1 MGGTARGAA
10 RSGAPH
16 AMAVNETVIAITRTA
31 PEPTRP
37 VRPAAP
43 PAPPAAPVPAV
54 PAGIG
59 TAASWWTEVAHNLPT
74 AARTRAGVRA
84 DAVLHAPEAGLPVL
98 LVEVDRGTES
108 DDVLAAK
115 FEKYRRFFRLKGEG
129 HRGHD
134 VPLWRSL
141 YPSTGREGYP
151 PLVVV
156 FDPGTRLGE
165 QALKNRMNR
174 VMDLAR
180 EHWSG
185 SYKNTGP
192 HNQTPDGYYDYSDAI
207 PLLFTTLERLQ
218 THGPHAD
225 VWWRCGHGQWEA
237 LPDALANPQDI
248 DAWHQRDEHRRR
260 RDEQEGQQTAATA
273 AWGQGPAI
281 VFTPTPVPPPP
292 PQIPCARCG
301 QPISASDVPLA
312 PAEDGR
318 HCPTCRVDLAQQPP
332 GLIKAFLQRR
342 P

>member
-1 MGGTARGAA
+1 
-10 RSGAPH
+10 
-16 AMAVNETVIAITRTA
+16 
-31 PEPTRP
+31 
-37 VRPAAP
+37 
-43 PAPPAAPVPAV
+43 
-54 PAGIG
+54 
-59 TAASWWTEVAHNLPT
+59 
-74 AARTRAGVRA
+74 
-84 DAVLHAPEAGLPVL
+84 
-98 LVEVDRGTES
+98 
-108 DDVLAAK
+108 
-115 FEKYRRFFRLKGEG
+115 
-129 HRGHD
+129 
-134 VPLWRSL
+134 
-141 YPSTGREGYP
+141 
-151 PLVVV
+151 
-156 FDPGTRLGE
+156 
-165 QALKNRMNR
+165 MNR

-185 SYKNTGP
+185 SYKSMGSHSQAP
-192 HNQTPDGYYDYSDAI
+192 GGYYDYSDAI

-273 AWGQGPAI
+273 VWGQPPAA
-281 VFTPTPVPPPP
+281 VSTPAPVP

-301 QPISASDVPLA
+301 QPVSASDVPLA

-318 HCPTCRVDLAQQPP
+318 HCPACRVDLAQPP